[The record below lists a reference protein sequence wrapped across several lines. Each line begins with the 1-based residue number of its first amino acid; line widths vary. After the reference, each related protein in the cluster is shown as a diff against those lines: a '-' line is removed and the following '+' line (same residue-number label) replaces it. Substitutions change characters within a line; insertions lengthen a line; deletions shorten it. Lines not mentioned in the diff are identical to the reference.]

1 MARKELLKILPKL
14 LLVRLRSAKFS
25 LQDLQKENRNR
36 GKGDNGLQ
44 DILNQMDK
52 VETDLV
58 NKRLN
63 AESLARQKTYWRDC
77 WKQKRLKDKR
87 MDEKRKAE
95 TGEEKQRPVPPALQE
110 YLKKGRQKLPCI
122 RPYPLHWRATTDN
135 LLMNIT
141 RHFKSR

>member
-14 LLVRLRSAKFS
+14 LHVRLRSAKL
-25 LQDLQKENRNR
+25 LQDLQKEKQEQ

-63 AESLARQKTYWRDC
+63 AESLARQKTY
-77 WKQKRLKDKR
+77 
-87 MDEKRKAE
+87 
-95 TGEEKQRPVPPALQE
+95 
-110 YLKKGRQKLPCI
+110 
-122 RPYPLHWRATTDN
+122 
-135 LLMNIT
+135 
-141 RHFKSR
+141 